1 VSAACWRNRL
11 FAMPVMITD
20 VYHHDPLLGEDF
32 SSISMV
38 NRSGYWQAVAWPCLP
53 TLGAAD
59 LFDVCEATLL
69 DIREDTAADPV
80 ALVQWDAMDSV
91 SVFDLIPDSH
101 CPLPGTVLQTC
112 ELIKSISSVPL
123 RHLMA
128 KVLRTPDVHQTFW
141 ECSASLTHHHAF
153 PGGLALHS
161 LEVAVAGENVRAL
174 DSWQRDLVIVYALLH
189 DIGKVWSYSNGIL
202 SKECRRLGHEL
213 IGYRKL
219 KPLLAMLQQ
228 EDEQTGAT
236 LDALLSG
243 TWKRSFQHPA
253 AALGEI
259 VRAMDRFSAARGVGN
274 ASTCRVG

>member
-1 VSAACWRNRL
+1 MSAACWRDRL
-11 FAMPVMITD
+11 FVMPARITD
-20 VYHHDPLLGEDF
+20 VDPFGPMFDADF
-32 SSISMV
+32 TSMNLV
-38 NRSGYWQAVAWPCLP
+38 NRSGYWQAVAWPSVP
-53 TLGAAD
+53 ALGAAD
-59 LFDVCEATLL
+59 LLPVCEATVL
-69 DIREDTAADPV
+69 DVREDVAADPM
-80 ALVQWDAMDSV
+80 ALVHWRPLDPL

-128 KVLRTPDVHQTFW
+128 KVLRTPDVHQSFW

-202 SKECRRLGHEL
+202 SRECRRLGHEL

-274 ASTCRVG
+274 APTCRVG